1 MKTTNN
7 VLLTVRAK
15 RKIIFSRSVDLEVI
29 HKRLVDIT
37 LKADKSFILNM
48 ALLDGETFKYKD
60 ALPQVGNVT
69 CTVKPLVNGQYLK
82 SNMME
87 A

>member
-29 HKRLVDIT
+29 HKRLADLT
-37 LKADKSFILNM
+37 LKTDILNM
-48 ALLDGETFKYKD
+48 ALLNGETFKYKD
-60 ALPQVGNVT
+60 VLPQVGNVT
-69 CTVKPLVNGQYLK
+69 CTVKPLANGQYLK
-82 SNMME
+82 TNMAE